1 VIQKGTILIGCDGV
15 HSLVRR
21 TLHPHEGP
29 PRYHGINLWR
39 GVAIHKPFLTGNS
52 IARIGAMR
60 ATMIIYPIRDNID
73 GAGNQL
79 VNWVAEVDS
88 EHAAVADWNAE
99 ARLEDFY
106 PVYENWNF
114 DWIDVAALIRSTH
127 PILSYPMVDR
137 DPLERWTFDRITLLG
152 DAAHPM
158 FPRGGNGAAQSIL
171 DASALARHVAGSPS
185 DLPAALQS
193 YEDERRPATERVV
206 LQNRTAPPNIIV
218 DTVEQR
224 TGGKRFD
231 KLEDFIT
238 QKELREIFESYQKT
252 AGYHVDIVK
261 NQR

>member
-1 VIQKGTILIGCDGV
+1 M

-21 TLHPHEGP
+21 TLYPNEGAP
-29 PRYHGINLWR
+29 LYHGINLWR
-39 GVAIHKPFLTGNS
+39 GVAVHKPFLTGNS

-60 ATMIIYPIRDNID
+60 STMIIYPIRDNMD

-88 EHAAVADWNAE
+88 EHAAVADWNAQ

-106 PVYENWNF
+106 PVYENWVF
-114 DWIDVAALIRSTH
+114 DWIDVAALHAQHPSDPVLSDGRSR
-127 PILSYPMVDR
+127 SAG
-137 DPLERWTFDRITLLG
+137 PLDLRPH
-152 DAAHPM
+152 DAARRCRPPDVPARRQRRRAVD
-158 FPRGGNGAAQSIL
+158 PRRRGARA
-171 DASALARHVAGSPS
+171 ASGARPPTSS
-185 DLPAALQS
+185 AALQN
-193 YEDERRPATERVV
+193 YEDERRPATARVV

-218 DTVEQR
+218 DTVEQL

-231 KLEDFIT
+231 NLEDFIT